1 MLTDI
6 KWLMIVSV
14 SILILISGIAVL
26 AYYRGVLSTTQKYEK
41 IIRDKEL
48 EVQRRMQTL
57 QNEQNVEVKQF
68 LIRVAELEEQ
78 HLADVEALKN
88 AEFKDAIIA
97 PTVPPVKCDRVQSDK
112 GNSGRVQKTGNQ
124 SDLVC
129 YTREEI
135 QRKVERSLAI
145 TKEADKLVEQYKA
158 LLEICVKE

>member
-1 MLTDI
+1 MVDI
-6 KWLMIVSV
+6 KGYIIVG
-14 SILILISGIAVL
+14 LILLVIVTM
-26 AYYRGVLSTTQKYEK
+26 AYLRGVWDTTDKYER
-41 IIRDKEL
+41 IIREKEL
-48 EVQRRMQTL
+48 EVQQRIHDMQH
-57 QNEQNVEVKQF
+57 EQNIEVKQY

-97 PTVPPVKCDRVQSDK
+97 PTVPPVVTCDRVQPNK
-112 GNSGRVQKTGNQ
+112 GNSGGVQKTGTQ

-129 YTREEI
+129 YTREEL

-158 LLEICVKE
+158 LLEICGKE